1 MSEHKHSD
9 QTPSIQASLKSLGKG
24 FFQVGLFS
32 LFINIIMLAPPLYM
46 LQVYDRVMAS
56 RSHETLLLL
65 TLILSWM
72 LIVMGVLEF
81 VRSRMM
87 VRLANRFDQQL
98 HQRLYNSIMKM
109 TLTSAESPG
118 ARPLEDLSSIRQFLS
133 GNGAFAFFDTP
144 WVPIY
149 IGILF
154 LFDPLFGWMAVFAAG
169 VLLILTISNE
179 FSTRKLQSNAGMHQ
193 EKARKS
199 LDDQIAHAEVLKSMG
214 MQNVMGQ
221 RWQSIH
227 NEQIKSQSSL
237 SDRSGIWTNLS
248 KSLRLLFQSLM
259 LGLGAWLA
267 INGHI
272 TAGMVIAGS
281 IILGRALS
289 PIDQMIGAWKSFIN
303 ARAAYSRLE
312 ELMTT
317 VKPDNKRLSLPAPKG
332 ELNVDKVV
340 LIPPGSNTPALR
352 GISFSLKPGETLGII
367 GNSAAG
373 KSSLVRAI
381 LGLWP
386 LANGSVRLDGAE
398 IEQWNPEELGPHIG
412 YLPQE
417 VQLFEGTVAQN
428 IARFKEGDE
437 RHIIKAAQV
446 AGVDKMIRSLP
457 DGYNTMIG
465 PEGITLSGGQRQ
477 RIGLARAVYK
487 KPRLVVLD
495 EPNSNLDREGENAL
509 SQACFYMK
517 QKGITLIIV
526 SHRSGILRHMDKL
539 LVIENG
545 QQQLLGPREAVLQH
559 MHHSATPLRP
569 VRSVPAQPAAKRK
582 AG

>member
-1 MSEHKHSD
+1 MSPDKHSD
-9 QTPSIQASLKSLGKG
+9 QKSAIHSSLKSLGKG
-24 FFQVGLFS
+24 FFEVGFFS
-32 LFINIIMLAPPLYM
+32 LFINLMMLAPPLYM

-72 LIVMGVLEF
+72 LIVMGILEF

-98 HQRLYNSIMKM
+98 HQRLYNSVMKM
-109 TLTSAESPG
+109 TLTSREGPG

-154 LFDPLFGWMAVFAAG
+154 LFDPMFGWMAVFAAG
-169 VLLILTISNE
+169 LLTVITIINELT
-179 FSTRKLQSNAGMHQ
+179 TRKLQKTAAIHQ

-199 LDDQIAHAEVLKSMG
+199 LNDQIEHAEVLKAMG
-214 MQNVMGQ
+214 MQNVMQQ
-221 RWQSIH
+221 RWQTTHS
-227 NEQIKSQSSL
+227 EQIKSQSKL
-237 SDRSGIWTNLS
+237 SDRSGIWTNMS

-267 INGHI
+267 INGQI

-289 PIDQMIGAWKSFIN
+289 PIDQMIGAWKGFIN
-303 ARAAYSRLE
+303 ARSAYSRLN
-312 ELMTT
+312 ELLESIQ
-317 VKPDNKRLSLPAPKG
+317 PDNRQLSLPSPKG
-332 ELNVDKVV
+332 DIAVDRAV
-340 LIPPGSNTPALR
+340 LIPPGSSTPALR
-352 GISFSLKPGETLGII
+352 GISFTLKPGETLGII

-398 IEQWNPEELGPHIG
+398 IEQWNADELGPHIG

-428 IARFKEGDE
+428 IARFRDGDE

-446 AGVDKMIRSLP
+446 AGVDNMIRSLP
-457 DGYNTMIG
+457 DGYNTLIG
-465 PEGITLSGGQRQ
+465 PGGITLSGGQKQ

-487 KPRLVVLD
+487 KPKLVVLD
-495 EPNSNLDREGENAL
+495 EPNSNLDRDGEKAL

-517 QKGITLIIV
+517 QKGMTLIIV
-526 SHRSGILRHMDKL
+526 SHRTGILRHMDKL
-539 LVIENG
+539 LVLENG

-569 VRSVPAQPAAKRK
+569 VRSAPAQQAANRK
-582 AG
+582 AS